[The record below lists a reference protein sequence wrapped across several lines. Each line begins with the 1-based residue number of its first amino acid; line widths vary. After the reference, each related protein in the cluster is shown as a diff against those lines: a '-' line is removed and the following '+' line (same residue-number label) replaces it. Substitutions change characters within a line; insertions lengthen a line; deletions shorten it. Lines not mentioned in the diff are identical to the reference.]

1 MAILTLIGSVFNVL
15 VLQTA
20 ILGVY
25 ASPGMALLLKALVR
39 KASTPAAC
47 LIQQE
52 ETLMSTLGYIVKTIT
67 VSFHATV
74 CKSGIR
80 SGTIVNG

>member
-1 MAILTLIGSVFNVL
+1 MAILTLKGSVLNVL
-15 VLQTA
+15 AFQAVM
-20 ILGVY
+20 LGVY
-25 ASPGMALLLKALVR
+25 ASPGIALLLKALVN
-39 KASTPAAC
+39 KESTPAAC

-52 ETLMSTLGYIVKTIT
+52 ETLISMLGYIIKAIT
-67 VSFHATV
+67 VSFHAAV